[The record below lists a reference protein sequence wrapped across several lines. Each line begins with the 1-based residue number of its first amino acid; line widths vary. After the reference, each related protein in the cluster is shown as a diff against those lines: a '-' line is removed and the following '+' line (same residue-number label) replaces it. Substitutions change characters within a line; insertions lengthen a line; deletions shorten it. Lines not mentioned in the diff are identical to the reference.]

1 MLGLESVPVL
11 RDLVT
16 GHSIGAGT
24 TPAPKEEEEELMAT
38 LRANLGFTID
48 LTSDELRL
56 VHRGLH
62 ILSTHQSKDVSDA
75 AKMLASKLA
84 QDRKYEFESRSKEMD
99 KLLVNMD
106 KGVPPPKGDRELV
119 DLSPGRRVDCPLAGH
134 SGTTTDCVECH
145 NR

>member
-1 MLGLESVPVL
+1 
-11 RDLVT
+11 
-16 GHSIGAGT
+16 
-24 TPAPKEEEEELMAT
+24 MAT

-106 KGVPPPKGDRELV
+106 KGTPPPKGDRELLDEEV
-119 DLSPGRRVDCPLAGH
+119 TPDP
-134 SGTTTDCVECH
+134 T
-145 NR
+145 